1 MDPVF
6 IKMFK
11 ADVQRMGI
19 DKQSLRDFNNVSG
32 WSQIPTQ
39 ITTTLTRSMKTST
52 SVRSALCIIPP
63 NDKWSEIQ
71 DIRRLHDPAYSRWMP
86 HINIFFPFIDEVYFD
101 SISNYIQHNIIQK
114 NNIGSFDI
122 ILQDFDVFDRVK
134 NGQVDNNKTETLFLK
149 PVGCTSKLQNIF
161 NHLSKDWCT
170 CASGHSE
177 FNPHLTVGKFKARDI
192 LAQKRSFQPSWSL
205 IRFRCDAL
213 YLISRRGSKPF
224 EIRHKIP
231 LC

>member
-63 NDKWSEIQ
+63 NDKWTEIQ

-134 NGQVDNNKTETLFLK
+134 NGQVDNNKTE
-149 PVGCTSKLQNIF
+149 
-161 NHLSKDWCT
+161 
-170 CASGHSE
+170 

-192 LAQKRSFQPSWSL
+192 LAQKRSFQSSWSM